1 MRVEVDVCAVL
12 LRLLLQLHVQH
23 LDYVGNEVRQN
34 LVELD
39 LLRVLLDPLLLGLLL
54 VVEAAD
60 LVLDDLDLV
69 LEHARAL
76 YDLVCVRA
84 GDLLAKVVLGI
95 AENVDVHR
103 CVRRRQRGWRRG
115 WRRSGRSGGRV
126 RHVETR
132 GEHDARA
139 SSKLGPEAV
148 GTKKARA
155 ISSASTWLSTRREP
169 GSPHSL

>member
-1 MRVEVDVCAVL
+1 MRVKVDVCAVL

-23 LDYVGNEVRQN
+23 LHHVGNEVRQN

-60 LVLDDLDLV
+60 LVLDHLDLV

-95 AENVDVHR
+95 AEDVDVHR
-103 CVRRRQRGWRRG
+103 CVRRRHRGWRRG

-126 RHVETR
+126 RHLARTR
-132 GEHDARA
+132 GEHTRGGRGRWVQSA
-139 SSKLGPEAV
+139 EAKGV
-148 GTKKARA
+148 L
-155 ISSASTWLSTRREP
+155 SSAHESSRVT
-169 GSPHSL
+169 